1 MTPETALREAF
12 EDAYTDDEVPW
23 AERPRIGQVMDGL
36 RERGYTVLATP
47 STPPTLDVEWAKAE
61 AMVPEGWKL
70 RLVWHRDADDPTQR
84 YEARLEKSAHDWTGD
99 EKPRRGWAHSPSAAL
114 AALAALAPAAAPAA
128 REDPRPA
135 GPWTGDPAD
144 YDGDEGR

>member
-1 MTPETALREAF
+1 MSAETALREAL
-12 EDAYTDDEVPW
+12 EAEWYNGNMTEGAYD
-23 AERPRIGQVMDGL
+23 RI
-36 RERGYTVLATP
+36 
-47 STPPTLDVEWAKAE
+47 
-61 AMVPEGWKL
+61 
-70 RLVWHRDADDPTQR
+70 
-84 YEARLEKSAHDWTGD
+84 
-99 EKPRRGWAHSPSAAL
+99 L